1 MSADLDPRW
10 EWIHIPTLGNPNQWI
25 KGECNHL
32 TPVPVVAAITGETV
46 AHLCPDC
53 DTKLPAEWQT
63 QPDA

>member
-10 EWIHIPTLGNPNQWI
+10 EWIDVGTYNNPDQWI

-32 TPVPVVAAITGETV
+32 APVPVRAEPTGELV

-53 DTKLPAEWQT
+53 NTQLPAEWQ
-63 QPDA
+63 P